1 MLLSLDK
8 VTKDYFRGKERVP
21 VLKDVCLS
29 VEEGD
34 YVAIMGPSGSGKTT
48 LMNIMGCLDRP
59 TSGSYYL
66 DGEDVTAASEQRLT
80 ALRSGTV
87 GFVFQ
92 SFYLLPKLTALE
104 NAALPLLYA
113 GVRKKERL
121 ARAAATLT
129 ELGLEDRLNYYPNQ
143 LSGGQQQRVAIARA
157 MVTGPKVLFADEPTG
172 ALDSA
177 SGDQIMALFDRLHEK
192 GCAVVTITHERSV
205 AERAR
210 LIYHMLDGVLTG
222 PEGGDGRD

>member
-1 MLLSLDK
+1 MLLWLDK
-8 VTKDYFRGKERVP
+8 VSKDYFRGKERVP
-21 VLKDVCLS
+21 VLKDVCLT

-59 TSGSYYL
+59 TAGQYLL
-66 DGEDVTAASEQRLT
+66 DGEDVTKAGEDRLT
-80 ALRSGTV
+80 RIRGEKV

-121 ARAAATLT
+121 ERAAALLG
-129 ELGLEDRLNYYPNQ
+129 ELGLEERLHYYPNQ

-172 ALDSA
+172 ALDSQ
-177 SGDQIMALFDRLHEK
+177 SGDQIMALFDKLHEK
-192 GCAVVTITHERSV
+192 GCAVVTITHERAV

-222 PEGGDGRD
+222 PEGGERRG